1 MASGTGGP
9 AALRVA
15 LVGTGALEIP
25 PPGYGAVEEYI
36 ANLARELRVRGHQ
49 VEILNRRPPFTDV
62 RAREIVSAAL
72 LPADLYARAFDIVHV
87 HSPISAEALLLTRR
101 PFVLTSHSRHWDA
114 ERPLDRLRRARD
126 RWAVRRA
133 AGVIAL
139 TPGIAQE
146 FRRLRPGSP
155 ADRVVHAPF
164 GVDTERFHPPPPGTE
179 RAGVIGL
186 GVVVPHK
193 RFDILAAASARAGLP
208 ASVIGRI
215 ADPSVVERA
224 RALLPGIR
232 FLGEVERTRLPD
244 LLAAARIFVHPSDSE
259 LASVATV
266 QAMACGLPVVGS
278 DQVSAL
284 VQHGETGFLVDHRLP
299 FEERVAQTAEHV
311 RRLATDEGLWR
322 SFSECARAHALSE
335 HAWSAVA
342 RTVEGL
348 YRALAPPR
356 GARTP

>member
-1 MASGTGGP
+1 MASRTGEP
-9 AALRVA
+9 APWRVA
-15 LVGTGALEIP
+15 LIGTGALEIP

-36 ANLARELRVRGHQ
+36 ANLAGELRARGHQ
-49 VEILNRRPPFTDV
+49 VEILNRRPPFSDV
-62 RAREIVSAAL
+62 RARELVSAAL
-72 LPADLYARAFDIVHV
+72 LPADLAGRRYDIVHV
-87 HSPISAEALLLTRR
+87 HSPISAEALLFTHR

-126 RWAVRRA
+126 RWAVQRA

-139 TPGIAQE
+139 TPDIATE
-146 FRRLRPGSP
+146 FRRLRRGPG
-155 ADRVVHAPF
+155 AERVVYAPF
-164 GVDTERFHPPPPGTE
+164 GVDTERFRPAPPGTE

-193 RFDILAAASARAGLP
+193 RFDILAAACAQAGLS
-208 ASVIGRI
+208 ASVLGRI
-215 ADPSVVERA
+215 DDPSVVERA

-232 FLGEVERTRLPD
+232 FLGEVDRARLPE

-284 VQHGETGFLVDHRLP
+284 VRDGESGFLVDHRLP
-299 FEERVAQTAEHV
+299 FEERVARTAAHL
-311 RRLATDEGLWR
+311 RRLTTEEALWR
-322 SFSECARAHALSE
+322 SCSERARALAVSE
-335 HAWSAVA
+335 HAWPAVA

-348 YRALAPPR
+348 YRAVVAPR
-356 GARTP
+356 GARRP